1 MGIIDKVSS
10 LPPTR
15 SEQMRE
21 SDHDQEG
28 DRERVAPQTQALAL
42 KDDFD
47 RWLLRFFEEPWGY
60 PIEYPGAGVP
70 EARDT
75 EREFVGRHS
84 RT

>member
-1 MGIIDKVSS
+1 MGIIEKVSS

-70 EARDT
+70 EVRDT
-75 EREFVGRHS
+75 DREFVVRHS
-84 RT
+84 RP